1 MYCAELVNT
10 ATNVVFMWLGFK
22 GIRNCIMYSQQPVFI
37 LAYIGYLVVGA
48 GSMAFHST
56 LKCMHEPWFP
66 FTLCV
71 PCLLIS
77 PVTEPPF

>member
-10 ATNVVFMWLGFK
+10 ATNLVFMWLGLK
-22 GIRNCIMYSQQPVFI
+22 GFRNCLVYSHPPIFT

-56 LKCMHEPWFP
+56 LKCMDNG
-66 FTLCV
+66 LVC
-71 PCLLIS
+71 
-77 PVTEPPF
+77 